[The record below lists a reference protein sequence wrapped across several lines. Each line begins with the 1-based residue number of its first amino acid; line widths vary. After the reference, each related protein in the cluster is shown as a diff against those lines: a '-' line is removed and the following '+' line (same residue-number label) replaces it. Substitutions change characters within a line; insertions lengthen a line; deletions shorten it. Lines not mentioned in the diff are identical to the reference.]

1 MFDPTAFENMK
12 VVIEGALYDR
22 DLDGELSIF
31 DRNDYIN
38 AAKLSRRYEVS
49 FTDQPNCQ
57 HDLYC
62 TFIMEAG
69 LENLAAELLQSAHS
83 DKLAG
88 CQIFVKVSFKHQY
101 ETSIFQKIEETL
113 KAIWGEERSIK
124 QLILSD
130 PFSNQ
135 SLITNEVVVAFNRL
149 VYEEQMNDIEAMID
163 YMTLSLK
170 ELRTVILTSK

>member
-22 DLDGELSIF
+22 DLDGEISIF

-49 FTDQPNCQ
+49 FTVQPNFQ

-69 LENLAAELLQSAHS
+69 LENLAAELLKSAHS
-83 DKLAG
+83 DRLAG
-88 CQIFVKVSFKHQY
+88 CHLFVKFSFKHQY
-101 ETSIFQKIEETL
+101 EASIFQKIEETL
-113 KAIWGEERSIK
+113 KTIWGEERSIK
-124 QLILSD
+124 QLIMSE
-130 PFSNQ
+130 PFSDQ
-135 SLITNEVVVAFNRL
+135 SLITNEVLVSFNRL
-149 VYEEQMNDIEAMID
+149 VYEDQMNDIEAMID

-170 ELRTVILTSK
+170 NIRQLF